1 MLICDDIS
9 GVIKK
14 YQNEAHDKTHRY
26 ISFDYCYNYFYLNR
40 NDLLKDIQ
48 KSCLVLGFYL
58 ASWGMYRGSS
68 FLLNKNVKY
77 LEETINYINTLP
89 PEVWDIDVDNY
100 TETNI
105 KTIIDIFKEVK
116 KILIKENARHITLV
130 TKILLGVFGFI
141 PAFDRYFCLSFN
153 EIFKDEK
160 LKGKNSKDKKPKDEK
175 DKLKKPLEAI
185 KRFYDSNKTE
195 IDKLSSEIFTYDFV
209 SGEKTNIIYKKAK
222 IIDMYGFEKGKE
234 IDQILALNNK
244 TPKPIEPQ

>member
-9 GVIKK
+9 EVIKK

-26 ISFDYCYNYFYLNR
+26 ISFDNCYNYFYQNKNNLN
-40 NDLLKDIQ
+40 KDIE

-100 TETNI
+100 TKPNI
-105 KTIIDIFKEVK
+105 K
-116 KILIKENARHITLV
+116 KILDIYKDVKEIIIKNNEQHLTLV

-141 PAFDRYFCLSFN
+141 PAFDQYFCNSFR
-153 EIFKDEK
+153 EIFTEEK
-160 LKGKNSKDKKPKDEK
+160 INFRNVNEDSL
-175 DKLKKPLEAI
+175 LAI
-185 KRFYDSNKTE
+185 NRFYTSHKTE
-195 IDKLSSEIFTYDFV
+195 IDDLSNSTFTYDFI
-209 SGEKTNIIYKKAK
+209 SGEKTNINYKKTK
-222 IIDMYGFEKGKE
+222 IIDMYGFMRGKKE
-234 IDQILALNNK
+234 SN
-244 TPKPIEPQ
+244 P